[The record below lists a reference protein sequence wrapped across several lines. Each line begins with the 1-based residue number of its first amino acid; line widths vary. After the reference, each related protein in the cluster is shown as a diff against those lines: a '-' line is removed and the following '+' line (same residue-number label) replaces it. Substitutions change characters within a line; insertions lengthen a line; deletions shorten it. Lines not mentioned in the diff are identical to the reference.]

1 MRPTTRLVHPPK
13 PKGPGPQTVNPV
25 IQKGSTVLLPDAAA
39 LYDDDAFVTYGR
51 AGLGAHEA
59 LKVALCDLEQAAS
72 VELYPSGVAAIA
84 GALLAVMQAGDE
96 LLMVDTAYKPTR
108 RFCDRTLARFGVQTR
123 YYDPT
128 LPTEAIVGLMGPK
141 TRALFMESPGSLSFE
156 MQDVP
161 ALAAAARA
169 RGVLTL
175 IDNTWGAGHLFKP
188 LEHGVDVSLQSL
200 TKYVGGHSDAFM
212 GSAAARDP
220 GVAARLQAGVVD
232 LGWSVAAEDAYA
244 MLRGL
249 RTLDV
254 RLRRHGESGLV
265 VAEWL
270 EAQDEVAAVLHP
282 ALPGAPGHEL
292 WKRDFSGACG
302 LFALVLRPA
311 PAEAS
316 AAFLDALKIFGL
328 GFSWGGFESLAID
341 CDPQLKV
348 RNLRREYGGG
358 LVRLHIGLEDPA
370 DLVVDLERALTAF
383 RASAGS

>member
-1 MRPTTRLVHPPK
+1 MRPPTRLVHPPK

-270 EAQDEVAAVLHP
+270 QAQDEVAAVLHP

-348 RNLRREYGGG
+348 RSLRREYGGG

-370 DLVVDLERALTAF
+370 DLIADLERALTAF